1 MTEIAR
7 RGKRRRREPVT
18 DLIRD
23 PPSGRMLRSRRI
35 QGLRARRAA
44 ADRSARVHVVR
55 KPAKGT
61 DMTGGFGFIGTGGD
75 GTRVFGLDPGT
86 RAGRF
91 ARAAGLT
98 AGEGAEGTIV
108 ADLGYAWDPAWL
120 GWLKARPG
128 TAVTIAG
135 RPALLHRRDGVTL
148 DLPAGA
154 EIRRIEDGTSLYNAA
169 LRKRDDA
176 YLMPLTSTT
185 APAVE
190 RASYDASY
198 KGVTDVLTLY
208 LWRGAAFHLTRAA
221 AALGLSPTMVTII
234 GLALCV
240 WATLLFYRGE
250 YLAGLMVGLVFMVL
264 DTVDGKLAR
273 CTGTS
278 SRFGHLLDHGT
289 DLVHPPIWY
298 WAWGTGLSAW
308 GLAFAP
314 AALWTILA
322 SLVAGYVVQ
331 RLIEGAF
338 IGAFAMHIH
347 VWRPADS
354 RFRLVTARRNPN
366 WLILLASVLVQR
378 PDWGLR
384 GVLWWTIAS
393 CLFHLVRLAQA
404 FAARARGA
412 EIVSWLA

>member
-1 MTEIAR
+1 MAEIGR
-7 RGKRRRREPVT
+7 RGKPAARGST
-18 DLIRD
+18 
-23 PPSGRMLRSRRI
+23 GASRPKSC
-35 QGLRARRAA
+35 QGAEMA
-44 ADRSARVHVVR
+44 
-55 KPAKGT
+55 T
-61 DMTGGFGFIGTGGD
+61 GFIGTGGD
-75 GTRVFGLDPGT
+75 GTRVFGLDPAT

-91 ARAAGLT
+91 ARAAGLE
-98 AGEGAEGTIV
+98 AGEGEAGTIV

-135 RPALLHRRDGVTL
+135 RPALVHRRAGTAL
-148 DLPAGA
+148 DLPADA
-154 EIRRIEDGTSLYNAA
+154 EVRRIEDGTSLYNAV

-176 YLMPLTSTT
+176 YLMPLTPAT
-185 APAVE
+185 ARAVE

-198 KGVTDVLTLY
+198 KGVTDLLTLY
-208 LWRGAAFHLTRAA
+208 LWRGTAFHLTCAA
-221 AALGLSPTMVTII
+221 AALRLSPTAVTAI

-240 WATLLFYRGE
+240 WATILFYEGRF
-250 YLAGLMVGLVFMVL
+250 LAGLLVGLVFMVL

-278 SRFGHLLDHGT
+278 SKFGHLLDHGT

-298 WAWGTGLSAW
+298 WAWGCGLAAW
-308 GLAFAP
+308 GLAFATGT
-314 AALWTILA
+314 LWTILGL
-322 SLVAGYVVQ
+322 LVAGYVVQ

-366 WLILLASVLVQR
+366 WLILLVSVIVGR
-378 PDWGLR
+378 PDWGLLA
-384 GVLWWTIAS
+384 VLWWTVAS
-393 CLFHLVRLAQA
+393 CLFHLVRLIQA
-404 FAARARGA
+404 FAERARGR
-412 EIVSWLA
+412 EIASWLA